1 MNDLEHDNEDE
12 TLAPELLGQQH
23 WSKKAQSIASI
34 LWSSFLAAIFGSVIF
49 FMFVD
54 PELLGNALTS
64 AREISSLTGYAIC
77 FFFFW
82 FVTLISSALTM
93 FLCGSHKQEHN

>member
-34 LWSSFLAAIFGSVIF
+34 NTG
-49 FMFVD
+49 
-54 PELLGNALTS
+54 ELLTS
-64 AREISSLTGYAIC
+64 
-77 FFFFW
+77 
-82 FVTLISSALTM
+82 
-93 FLCGSHKQEHN
+93 K

>member
-1 MNDLEHDNEDE
+1 MHDPEYDNEDE
-12 TLAPELLGQQH
+12 SLAPELLGQKS
-23 WSKKAQSIASI
+23 WSQKAQSIASI

-54 PELLGNALTS
+54 PELLGIALTPEL
-64 AREISSLTGYAIC
+64 EISSLTGYAIC